1 MKSARLD
8 LESASRLIRPRDAV
22 LAGFAAGQPTGLL
35 DALGAR
41 TDLEEVVVYTGLL
54 MRPYAILQNA
64 GARVVSGFFGPVERM
79 ARKAGLRVGYLPA
92 DFNGLERL
100 ALRLKPRV
108 VLAVTTAPDA
118 DGWLNF
124 GLQAAANYRAF
135 LEAARDPDRLAIAE
149 INPRMPRIEG
159 LEALGRNRVH
169 VSEVDVVVEHDT
181 ELVTLPHQTP
191 APEDLTIA
199 QLVCERIEPGA
210 ILQFGIGA
218 IPDEIGR
225 ILAARPGGGFGIH
238 TEMLSDG
245 VMHLHESGKVT
256 NRKPVYDGVTPST
269 FALGSEALYRW
280 LDGNPHVRM
289 LPVTDVNGAG
299 VLERLPGLTSVNG
312 ALAVDLTGQIAA
324 DSVSGKQHS
333 GAGGHESF
341 VSGARAAPNGRTFV
355 CLKSTATVGG
365 ERISTIVPRFDRG
378 ALVTTPRH
386 HTQFVVT
393 EHGAVDVSVLDDV
406 ERPKALA
413 AIAHPD
419 FREAL
424 LASAP

>member
-1 MKSARLD
+1 MRKSSRLGVDEAARL
-8 LESASRLIRPRDAV
+8 IGPRDAV

-41 TDLEEVVVYTGLL
+41 TDLEGLVLYTGLL
-54 MRPYAILQNA
+54 MRPYAVLQNA
-64 GARVVSGFFGPVERM
+64 GVRVVSGFFGPVERM

-100 ALRLKPRV
+100 ALRLRPRV

-124 GLQAAANYRAF
+124 GLQAAANYRPF
-135 LEAARDPDRLAIAE
+135 LEAARDPERLAIAE
-149 INPRMPRIEG
+149 INPRMPRIDG
-159 LEALGRNRVH
+159 VDALGRNRVH
-169 VSEVDVVVEHDT
+169 VSEVDVIVEHDT
-181 ELVTLPHQTP
+181 ELVTLPHE
-191 APEDLTIA
+191 APSADDLAIA
-199 QLVCERIEPGA
+199 QLVVERIAPDA

-225 ILAARPGGGFGIH
+225 ILAERPGGAFGIH

-245 VMHLHESGKVT
+245 VMRLHEAGKVT
-256 NRKPVYDGVTPST
+256 NRKPVYDGITPAT
-269 FALGSEALYRW
+269 FALGSDALYRW
-280 LDGNPHVRM
+280 LDGNPSVRM

-299 VLERLPGLTSVNG
+299 VLERLPGLTSING
-312 ALAVDLTGQIAA
+312 ALSVDLTGQIAA
-324 DSVSGKQHS
+324 DSVGSKQHS

-365 ERISTIVPRFDRG
+365 QRISTIVPRFDRDT
-378 ALVTTPRH
+378 LVTTPRH

-393 EHGAVDVSVLDDV
+393 EHGAVDLSVLDDTQ
-406 ERPKALA
+406 RADALI

-419 FREAL
+419 FRDAL
-424 LASAP
+424 RAG